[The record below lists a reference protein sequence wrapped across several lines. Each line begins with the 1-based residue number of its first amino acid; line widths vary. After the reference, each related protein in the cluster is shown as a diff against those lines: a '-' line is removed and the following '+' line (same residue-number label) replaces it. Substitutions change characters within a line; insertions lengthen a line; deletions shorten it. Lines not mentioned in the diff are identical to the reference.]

1 MTTSTEQQR
10 NAWWIPAATFA
21 VGLLLGGGVIAA
33 TMSGD
38 DADTSA
44 GPPTASASVP
54 AASVSSSSPSGVTLT
69 IPSECLQVAE
79 DSQKVLDLVNDAAT
93 AVRDLDAAGL
103 SDIVRDLQVGQED
116 LSAQAAACRDSG
128 EPPSVP

>member
-1 MTTSTEQQR
+1 MTTSTEQPR

-33 TMSGD
+33 TMSGGD
-38 DADTSA
+38 GDTSA
-44 GPPTASASVP
+44 GPPTASVSAP
-54 AASVSSSSPSGVTLT
+54 AASASPSSSSEVTLT

-93 AVRDLDAAGL
+93 AVRDLDAARL
-103 SDIVRDLQVGQED
+103 SDIVRDLQVGQKT
-116 LSAQAAACRDSG
+116 LSDQAAACRDSA